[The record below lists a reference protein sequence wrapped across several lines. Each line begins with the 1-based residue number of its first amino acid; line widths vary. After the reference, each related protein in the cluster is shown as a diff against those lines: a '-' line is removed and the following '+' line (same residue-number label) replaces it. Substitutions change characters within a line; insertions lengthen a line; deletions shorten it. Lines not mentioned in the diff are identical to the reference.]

1 MNVSNIFTTINKGK
15 CILNKMPV
23 NSIVVIDVAGTSIKI
38 RVLGSGLIKKMQAIG
53 FSLKDEFM
61 VIPVIDEQNK
71 QRIIR
76 LLVDEGALFLFGPG
90 WYPSEVIE
98 YYKEQN
104 IKFGKYK
111 IIYWSN
117 RNTYHIEER

>member
-1 MNVSNIFTTINKGK
+1 M
-15 CILNKMPV
+15 NKMPD

-76 LLVDEGALFLFGPG
+76 LLVDEGALFLFGHG

-98 YYKEQN
+98 YYNEQN

>member
-1 MNVSNIFTTINKGK
+1 
-15 CILNKMPV
+15 MPD

-76 LLVDEGALFLFGPG
+76 LLVDEGALFLFGHC